1 MAIHPDLW
9 SLAAAT
15 VEEYLTASKLCLKA
29 KKTDGGI
36 LGCPA
41 ALLLF
46 CIINALG
53 TYLVGDE
60 ISLDGKKQKI
70 TRGEPFRVLNHPTF
84 GLSLTN
90 TQIKNL
96 EHWFRNPLAH
106 NAIIEGSVSLV
117 AQGDGQ
123 SFLFT
128 KDSAEV
134 GVPGLRKLVEAA
146 WKRFD
151 RMRIKSWVERGK

>member
-9 SLAAAT
+9 SLAQDT
-15 VEEYLTASKLCLKA
+15 VEEYLTASKLCLRATKRG
-29 KKTDGGI
+29 GGI

-90 TQIKNL
+90 RQIKDL
-96 EHWFRNPLAH
+96 EHWYRNRLAH
-106 NAIIEGSVSLV
+106 NAIIESNVSLL
-117 AQGDGQ
+117 AQRDGQ
-123 SFLFT
+123 PFLFS
-128 KDSAEV
+128 KDSVEAD
-134 GVPGLRKLVEAA
+134 VPGLHRLVEAA
-146 WKRFD
+146 WNRFD
-151 RMRIKSWVERGK
+151 